1 MDDVEGGITL
11 DAARAAKEAAEK
23 SALEASMAA
32 TECPLKFQDFQEH
45 AIEIHPKSENILFD
59 QGPRN
64 ELMLGGAHSF
74 LTFENATFLKKLLN
88 EVPVFDGL
96 EKTEQQKVNDLNLT
110 LIDKYHIQT
119 PNELF
124 TKHIVHGKI
133 TDKKAIHLS
142 NKRGRS
148 FAEGI
153 GENTVFEDPIHFYSC
168 SIDRLHLL
176 DAKSNC
182 VYIPE
187 RRVRTFQCRYDPNLE
202 DYTME
207 DLGMK
212 IPILEMHNNGKYHFL
227 KDSLHYDD
235 YAFATQILR
244 LRILA
249 GIKLN

>member
-1 MDDVEGGITL
+1 MT
-11 DAARAAKEAAEK
+11 
-23 SALEASMAA
+23 
-32 TECPLKFQDFQEH
+32 
-45 AIEIHPKSENILFD
+45 IL
-59 QGPRN
+59 G
-64 ELMLGGAHSF
+64 
-74 LTFENATFLKKLLN
+74 ENATFLKKLFN

-96 EKTEQQKVNDLNLT
+96 ETRELT
-110 LIDKYHIQT
+110 LIDKCLIQT

-133 TDKKAIHLS
+133 TEKKAIHLS

-153 GENTVFEDPIHFYSC
+153 GENTVFEDPIHFYLC

-202 DYTME
+202 DYTIE

-212 IPILEMHNNGKYHFL
+212 VPILEMRDNGKYHL
-227 KDSLHYDD
+227 LQNSLDYDVCASS
-235 YAFATQILR
+235 YLE
-244 LRILA
+244 
-249 GIKLN
+249 